1 MEDYLLS
8 FYLHHHIYIRIE
20 RNNILGNI
28 QKKYFYFSNNLQKI
42 IREILN

>member
-8 FYLHHHIYIRIE
+8 FYLHHHIYIKIE

-28 QKKYFYFSNNLQKI
+28 QKSIFISQI
-42 IREILN
+42 IFKKQSEKF

>member
-1 MEDYLLS
+1 MEGYLLS
-8 FYLHHHIYIRIE
+8 FYLHHHIYIKIE

-28 QKKYFYFSNNLQKI
+28 QKT

>member
-8 FYLHHHIYIRIE
+8 FYLHHDIYIKIE

-28 QKKYFYFSNNLQKI
+28 QKKVFLFLK
-42 IREILN
+42 